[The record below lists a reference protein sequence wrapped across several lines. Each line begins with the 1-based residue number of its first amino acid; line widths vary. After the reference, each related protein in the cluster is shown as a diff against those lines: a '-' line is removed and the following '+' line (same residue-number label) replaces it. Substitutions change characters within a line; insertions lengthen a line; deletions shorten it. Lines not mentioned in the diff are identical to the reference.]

1 MTDDDRWLRELAR
14 VAHDEQQAEEDRL
27 DGRWDRLSAGD
38 LSAEEEAA
46 LRTLAGASEEG
57 REAYEAFRPLG
68 PDFQARVVKALREQ
82 RAAPETAP
90 AAEPHARVLTFRSRV
105 RRLGGWL
112 TAAAAA
118 AAVLILTLRGP
129 AALPPLPDYQAH
141 PSGGVQILRGG
152 PDELGTLVP
161 GSRFD
166 LVLTPQTAVSGE
178 VGVRCFLARDPGGA
192 PAATAYPELRPWPV
206 PGAALQKRPGGAVRI
221 HGTVGREIAVPPG
234 AWTLWAVVGR
244 PGRLPDAAA
253 LRAHLARNQTR
264 APDWEVLKVPLKAE

>member
-1 MTDDDRWLRELAR
+1 MTDDDRWLHELAR
-14 VAHDEQQAEEDRL
+14 VAHDEKQAEEDRL

-38 LSAEEEAA
+38 LSAEEEEA
-46 LRTLAGASEEG
+46 LRALAASSEEG

-82 RAAPETAP
+82 RAAPEPAP
-90 AAEPHARVLTFRSRV
+90 ATEPPARVLPFRSRV

-118 AAVLILTLRGP
+118 ALLILTFRGP
-129 AALPPLPDYQAH
+129 AALPPFPDYQAH
-141 PSGGVQILRGG
+141 PSGGVQTLRGG

-161 GSRFD
+161 GSRFA

-192 PAATAYPELRPWPV
+192 PAATAHPELRPLPV
-206 PGAALQKRPGGAVRI
+206 PGAALQKSPGGAVKI
-221 HGTVGREIAVPPG
+221 QGTVGREIVVPPG

-244 PGRLPDAAA
+244 PRRLPDAAA

-264 APDWEVLKVPLKAE
+264 APDWEALKVSLKAE